1 MPKSELQQFIDDT
14 TQPQDIFEQPLN
26 PEQGGGEQQGDAGYS
41 SEDDETKLRNR
52 RERRLAAKL
61 QQEREAGIEM
71 AARLRAITE
80 AQQLRQDPDA
90 DTLQSIERIYGTD
103 SPEAKEATQLL
114 KNALQGVEE
123 RATERA
129 IALMREEQQAAKQ
142 QVAQAEQE
150 VESILEEL
158 EEEYNIDLTT
168 NDTARASYL
177 KLLERMSPKDRDGN
191 ITQFADHHAVWDVY
205 QSRQKPPVDNRAKDL
220 SARSMVQSGASKD
233 STIQEDATA
242 RYLRENGII

>member
-1 MPKSELQQFIDDT
+1 MEKSELQQFIDDT
-14 TQPQDIFEQPLN
+14 TQQPQDIFEQPLT
-26 PEQGGGEQQGDAGYS
+26 PEQGDGEQSQRVSA
-41 SEDDETKLRNR
+41 EEEETNLRNR

-61 QQEREAGIEM
+61 QQEREAGIEL

-80 AQQLRQDPDA
+80 AQQLREAPDA
-90 DTLQSIERIYGTD
+90 EHLQAVERIYGTD

-114 KNALQGVEE
+114 KHALQGVEE

-129 IALMREEQQAAKQ
+129 LAVLREEQEAAEQ
-142 QVAQAEQE
+142 QVAQAEHE
-150 VESILEEL
+150 VDAILEEI
-158 EEEYNIDLTT
+158 EDEYNTDLTS
-168 NDTARASYL
+168 NNAARTAYL
-177 KLLERMSPKDRDGN
+177 KLLERMSPKDQDGN
-191 ITQFADHHAVWDVY
+191 ITQFADHHAVWEVY
-205 QSRQKPPVDNRAKDL
+205 QSRKERQVDTRAKDL